1 MKIIQ
6 KHFFMY
12 IYNINSTFQV
22 FMTNPLAALKIWTM
36 ECCALDMESPMMD
49 KNIGWWKIPG
59 TPFGETK
66 DISKWLVTRTICV
79 ASLHLLLILK
89 FKKEKKTLLNNNTT
103 YLFADFIIAFLLIPY
118 MRLGNDSILDEIYF
132 FRDWK
137 IVLCLK
143 IFP

>member
-1 MKIIQ
+1 MTFFHKFHIIW
-6 KHFFMY
+6 KLFKNIFY
-12 IYNINSTFQV
+12 DYNKNINFTFQE

-36 ECCALDMESPMMD
+36 VFCALDMECPMMV

-79 ASLHLLLILK
+79 ESLHPLHILK
-89 FKKEKKTLLNNNTT
+89 FKKEKETLLNNNTT
-103 YLFADFIIAFLLIPY
+103 YYLFADFIIAFLLIPY

-132 FRDWK
+132 FRD
-137 IVLCLK
+137 
-143 IFP
+143 

>member
-6 KHFFMY
+6 KQFLWIQY
-12 IYNINSTFQV
+12 KLNINFTFQE

-36 ECCALDMESPMMD
+36 ECCALDMESPMMV

-59 TPFGETK
+59 ILFGETK

-79 ASLHLLLILK
+79 ASLRQLLILK

-103 YLFADFIIAFLLIPY
+103 YYLFADFIIAFLLIPY

-132 FRDWK
+132 FRD
-137 IVLCLK
+137 
-143 IFP
+143 